1 MFCKSGELFK
11 FAHLGRTSA
20 GFRIFDSFGA
30 VSNCGH
36 YFIGMRN
43 VGVSSIIVTDLH
55 TVCVIRSLL
64 VSFA

>member
-1 MFCKSGELFK
+1 M
-11 FAHLGRTSA
+11 AHLGRTSA